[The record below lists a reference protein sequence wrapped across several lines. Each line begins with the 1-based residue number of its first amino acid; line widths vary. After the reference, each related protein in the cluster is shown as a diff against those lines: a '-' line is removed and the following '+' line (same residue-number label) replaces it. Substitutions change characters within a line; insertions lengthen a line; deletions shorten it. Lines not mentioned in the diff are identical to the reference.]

1 MDAQHE
7 TGLFLLNLT
16 NNPAIGGL
24 SVKFHLTVNMPARRA
39 QGLAVFS
46 QPVNPPIDARF
57 EVAGPVIFATVMP
70 PGHSKIRI
78 DLSGHG
84 CEGMLLLDTK
94 WNDGT
99 FTGEFFAN
107 GQWHKVET
115 KAVQG

>member
-1 MDAQHE
+1 
-7 TGLFLLNLT
+7 
-16 NNPAIGGL
+16 
-24 SVKFHLTVNMPARRA
+24 
-39 QGLAVFS
+39 
-46 QPVNPPIDARF
+46 
-57 EVAGPVIFATVMP
+57 MP